1 MGGGDLNLKKSW
13 HPVLMSNQRRVWE
26 EEKKALDER
35 KRIEQM
41 KKERQE
47 ERNIQEIQ
55 EMQEAAGGTKRA
67 QRVEWMYS
75 GPSAGQTG
83 TNEEMEGYL
92 LGKRRIDGLIKGT
105 ENKKLEKASTEDSF
119 MALQN
124 ANTVRDTA
132 AKIREDPMLAI
143 KQREQAA
150 YETLMNDPVSRRRLL
165 KETGHDLKPKEKEHR
180 HKHRHHHRDDRDDDH
195 YRGSKRRRTENEDRH
210 SRTTRRYDEEDKHHR
225 RSYHD
230 HRRRSDSST
239 YSWSPSPSRL
249 RRSPS
254 QHSPRRIRSPSAY
267 YRRHSKSPPR
277 QQTNG
282 HNSNHSRRSPSPY
295 YRHRSRSSPRQQTN
309 GHNLKHSRR
318 SPSPYYRRRSR
329 SPPRQKANGRHLNHS
344 KSFPTDRPPP
354 RCNSSAEAQSQ
365 EKPKERAKNQAVDK
379 SARLAAMQADANDL
393 DAVRSSRLAAIEER
407 ERVEREA
414 EQKAR
419 DRSGRYGGRGD
430 FVNGLNRKAGEM
442 DIGERIKRGRG
453 GLERGLDGE

>member
-41 KKERQE
+41 MKERQE

-83 TNEEMEGYL
+83 TTEEMEGYL

-150 YETLMNDPVSRRRLL
+150 YEALMNDPVTRRRLL
-165 KETGHDLKPKEKEHR
+165 KEAGHDIKPKEKER
-180 HKHRHHHRDDRDDDH
+180 RRKHRHHHRDDRDDDDH
-195 YRGSKRRRTENEDRH
+195 RSPKRRRMDEENRYSRKSRRH
-210 SRTTRRYDEEDKHHR
+210 DEEDGHHR
-225 RSYHD
+225 RSYRD

-239 YSWSPSPSRL
+239 YSRSPSPPRR

-254 QHSPRRIRSPSAY
+254 PYSYRRSRSPSPY
-267 YRRHSKSPPR
+267 YHRRSRSPPR

-282 HNSNHSRRSPSPY
+282 H
-295 YRHRSRSSPRQQTN
+295 
-309 GHNLKHSRR
+309 
-318 SPSPYYRRRSR
+318 
-329 SPPRQKANGRHLNHS
+329 HLNHS
-344 KSFPTDRPPP
+344 KSFPSNRPPP
-354 RCNSSAEAQSQ
+354 RRNHSSPER
-365 EKPKERAKNQAVDK
+365 EPKERPRDQATDK
-379 SARLAAMQADANDL
+379 SARLAAMQADADDL
-393 DAVRSSRLAAIEER
+393 DAVRSNRLAAIEER
-407 ERVEREA
+407 ERAEREA

-419 DRSGRYGGRGD
+419 DRSGKNGGRGD
-430 FVNGLNRKAGEM
+430 FVSGLNRRAGEM

-453 GLERGLDGE
+453 NLEKGLVDV

>member
-41 KKERQE
+41 MKERQE

-83 TNEEMEGYL
+83 TTEEMEGYL

-150 YETLMNDPVSRRRLL
+150 YEALMNDPVSRRRLL
-165 KETGHDLKPKEKEHR
+165 KETGHDFKPKEKEHR
-180 HKHRHHHRDDRDDDH
+180 HKHRHHHRDDRDDDYH
-195 YRGSKRRRTENEDRH
+195 RGSKRRRTDDEDRH
-210 SRTTRRYDEEDKHHR
+210 SRTSRRYDEEDRHHR

-230 HRRRSDSST
+230 NRRRSDSST
-239 YSWSPSPSRL
+239 YSRSPSPPRL

-254 QHSPRRIRSPSAY
+254 PHSPRRIRSPSPY
-267 YRRHSKSPPR
+267 HRR
-277 QQTNG
+277 
-282 HNSNHSRRSPSPY
+282 
-295 YRHRSRSSPRQQTN
+295 RSRSSPRQQKN
-309 GHNLKHSRR
+309 GHNPNHSMR

-329 SPPRQKANGRHLNHS
+329 SPPRQKTNGRHLNHS
-344 KSFPTDRPPP
+344 KSFPADRPPP
-354 RCNSSAEAQSQ
+354 RRKSSAEAQSE
-365 EKPKERAKNQAVDK
+365 EKPKERAKNQTVDK

-430 FVNGLNRKAGEM
+430 FVNGLNRRAGEM

-453 GLERGLDGE
+453 GLERGLDVE

>member
-35 KRIEQM
+35 KRTEQM
-41 KKERQE
+41 MKERQE

-67 QRVEWMYS
+67 QRVEWMYN
-75 GPSAGQTG
+75 GPSAGQSG
-83 TNEEMEGYL
+83 TTEEMEGYL
-92 LGKRRIDGLIKGT
+92 LGKRRIDGLLKGT

-132 AKIREDPMLAI
+132 AKIREDPLLAI

-165 KETGHDLKPKEKEHR
+165 KEAGHDVKPKDRER
-180 HKHRHHHRDDRDDDH
+180 RRKHRHHHDNRDDGH
-195 YRGSKRRRTENEDRH
+195 HHCSKRRRTDDEKR
-210 SRTTRRYDEEDKHHR
+210 SGRKRRRYDEEDKYYR
-225 RSYHD
+225 RSYND

-239 YSWSPSPSRL
+239 YSRSPTPPRY

-254 QHSPRRIRSPSAY
+254 PYDRRRSRSLSPYYCRRGSPSPHSL
-267 YRRHSKSPPR
+267 RRS
-277 QQTNG
+277 
-282 HNSNHSRRSPSPY
+282 RSPSPY
-295 YRHRSRSSPRQQTN
+295 YRN
-309 GHNLKHSRR
+309 
-318 SPSPYYRRRSR
+318 RSR
-329 SPPRQKANGRHLNHS
+329 SPPRRQTNGHRLNHS
-344 KSFPTDRPPP
+344 KSFPSHRPLP
-354 RCNSSAEAQSQ
+354 RRNISSPEPLPRQKIKD
-365 EKPKERAKNQAVDK
+365 EAVDK

-407 ERVEREA
+407 ERVEREV
-414 EQKAR
+414 EKKAR

-430 FVNGLNRKAGEM
+430 FVNGLNRRAGEM
-442 DIGERIKRGRG
+442 DIGERIKRNRG

>member
-41 KKERQE
+41 MKERQE

-83 TNEEMEGYL
+83 TTEEMEGYL

-105 ENKKLEKASTEDSF
+105 ENKKLEKASTQESF

-150 YETLMNDPVSRRRLL
+150 YEALMNDPVSRRRLL
-165 KETGHDLKPKEKEHR
+165 KETGHDLKPKEKER
-180 HKHRHHHRDDRDDDH
+180 RRKHRHHHRDDRDDHHRYSPKRKRIDDEERH
-195 YRGSKRRRTENEDRH
+195 GRKRRRYEDEDR
-210 SRTTRRYDEEDKHHR
+210 YHR
-225 RSYHD
+225 SSYHE
-230 HRRRSDSST
+230 HSRRSDSST
-239 YSWSPSPSRL
+239 YS
-249 RRSPS
+249 RSS
-254 QHSPRRIRSPSAY
+254 T
-267 YRRHSKSPPR
+267 PPR
-277 QQTNG
+277 Q
-282 HNSNHSRRSPSPY
+282 RRSPSPY
-295 YRHRSRSSPRQQTN
+295 SRRRS
-309 GHNLKHSRR
+309 R
-318 SPSPYYRRRSR
+318 SPSPYYYRRSR

-344 KSFPTDRPPP
+344 KSFPSNRPPP
-354 RCNSSAEAQSQ
+354 HRNTSSPKVQT
-365 EKPKERAKNQAVDK
+365 KERVKDQAAEK
-379 SARLAAMQADANDL
+379 SARLAAMQADANNL
-393 DAVRSSRLAAIEER
+393 DTVRSDRLAALEER
-407 ERVEREA
+407 ERIEREA

-430 FVNGLNRKAGEM
+430 FVNGLNRKAGDM
-442 DIGERIKRGRG
+442 DLGERIKRGKG

>member
-41 KKERQE
+41 MKERQE

-83 TNEEMEGYL
+83 TTEEMEGYL
-92 LGKRRIDGLIKGT
+92 LGKRRIDGLLKGT
-105 ENKKLEKASTEDSF
+105 ENKKLEKASTEESF

-132 AKIREDPMLAI
+132 AKIREDPLLAI
-143 KQREQAA
+143 KQKEQAA
-150 YETLMNDPVSRRRLL
+150 YEALMNDPVSRRRLL
-165 KETGHDLKPKEKEHR
+165 KEAGHDVKSKEKERRHR
-180 HKHRHHHRDDRDDDH
+180 HRHHHHDDKDDRRH
-195 YRGSKRRRTENEDRH
+195 YSSKRGRTDEEERGSRKR
-210 SRTTRRYDEEDKHHR
+210 RRYDEEDRYYR
-225 RSYHD
+225 RSYQD
-230 HRRRSDSST
+230 PRRRSESST
-239 YSWSPSPSRL
+239 YS
-249 RRSPS
+249 RSSTP
-254 QHSPRRIRSPSAY
+254 PRR
-267 YRRHSKSPPR
+267 
-277 QQTNG
+277 
-282 HNSNHSRRSPSPY
+282 RRSPSPY
-295 YRHRSRSSPRQQTN
+295 HRRRS
-309 GHNLKHSRR
+309 R

-329 SPPRQKANGRHLNHS
+329 SPPRQQTNGHHLHHS
-344 KSFPTDRPPP
+344 KSFPSHRHSRRRNTSSPEAPPK
-354 RCNSSAEAQSQ
+354 REVRDKVA
-365 EKPKERAKNQAVDK
+365 DK

-442 DIGERIKRGRG
+442 DIGERIKRNKG
-453 GLERGLDGE
+453 GLEKGLDGE

>member
-41 KKERQE
+41 MKERQE

-55 EMQEAAGGTKRA
+55 DMQEAAGGTKRA

-83 TNEEMEGYL
+83 TTEEMEGYL

-105 ENKKLEKASTEDSF
+105 ENKKLEKGSTEESF

-150 YETLMNDPVSRRRLL
+150 YEALMNDPVSRRRLL
-165 KETGHDLKPKEKEHR
+165 KEAGHDVKPREKER
-180 HKHRHHHRDDRDDDH
+180 RRKHRHHRDERNDD
-195 YRGSKRRRTENEDRH
+195 YRRSPKRRRTDDEDRH
-210 SRTTRRYDEEDKHHR
+210 TWKRRRYDDEDRHQR
-225 RSYHD
+225 RSYQD

-239 YSWSPSPSRL
+239 YSRSPSPSR
-249 RRSPS
+249 R
-254 QHSPRRIRSPSAY
+254 
-267 YRRHSKSPPR
+267 
-277 QQTNG
+277 
-282 HNSNHSRRSPSPY
+282 RRSPSPY
-295 YRHRSRSSPRQQTN
+295 S
-309 GHNLKHSRR
+309 
-318 SPSPYYRRRSR
+318 RRRSR
-329 SPPRQKANGRHLNHS
+329 SPSPYRHRRSRSPPHQQTNGHQLNHS
-344 KSFPTDRPPP
+344 KSFPSNRPPP
-354 RCNSSAEAQSQ
+354 RRNSFSPKAR
-365 EKPKERAKNQAVDK
+365 PKERTRDRSADK

-393 DAVRSSRLAAIEER
+393 DAVRSNRLAAIGER
-407 ERVEREA
+407 ERVQREA
-414 EQKAR
+414 EQKER
-419 DRSGRYGGRGD
+419 DRSGKYGGRGD
-430 FVNGLNRKAGEM
+430 FVNGLNRRAGEM

-453 GLERGLDGE
+453 GLEKCIEGE